1 MTPIYHYITLFCDV
15 TTIGLCVICKIPQ
28 ILLIYRTKSVEGLS
42 ESSLA
47 LELLTYVI
55 SLSYNAMKEYPLSSY
70 LEDPFLSLQTLA
82 VLLIVYSYNER
93 LNAKRIISLALV
105 AFAFYILSYGIPTP
119 LVLQAFLTATL
130 PMKVFSK
137 LLQLKQIYN
146 AKTAGNISL
155 VSWTINIYTCVTRI
169 ITTMLVTQDMT
180 ILLKHTLSVTL
191 NSAVVG
197 LSMYYSSL
205 AAKDMKRD

>member
-1 MTPIYHYITLFCDV
+1 MTPLIHYIIAFCDI

-28 ILLIYRTKSVEGLS
+28 ILLIYKTKSVEGLS

-93 LNAKRIISLALV
+93 LTVKRILTLLV
-105 AFAFYILSYGIPTP
+105 VAVAFYILSYGIPSP
-119 LVLQAFLTATL
+119 IILQACLTATL

-137 LLQLKQIYN
+137 VLQLKQIWT
-146 AKTAGNISL
+146 AKSAGSISL

-169 ITTMLVTQDMT
+169 ITTVLVTQDMT
-180 ILLKHTLSVTL
+180 ILLKHTISVTL

-197 LSMYYSSL
+197 LSMYFSR
-205 AAKDMKRD
+205 AAKEAKRD